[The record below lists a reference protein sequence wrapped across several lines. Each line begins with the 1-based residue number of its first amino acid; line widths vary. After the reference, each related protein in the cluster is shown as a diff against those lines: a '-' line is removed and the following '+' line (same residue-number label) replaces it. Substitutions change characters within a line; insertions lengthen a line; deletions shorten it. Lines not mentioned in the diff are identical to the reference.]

1 MEDVMSNFTPEYI
14 QKVRVCSNLIEPP
27 AHEVIS
33 ECLDEIVRLNAYAMK
48 LLSDETRMWH
58 CDNCGEDF
66 ESYAKGKFE
75 IPDATR
81 QCPLCETGIA
91 RPKAWI
97 MQERIDELTAQVE
110 SLTKALDL
118 ERWISVSEPPKLTV
132 DNYKSDRVEITDGVN
147 VSIGE
152 WTENYDCDGYHWY
165 DETSIVDNPTHW
177 RPLPQLP
184 EDVL

>member
-1 MEDVMSNFTPEYI
+1 MSNFTPEYI

-27 AHEVIS
+27 AHDIVC
-33 ECLDEIVRLNAYAMK
+33 ECLDEVLRLNAYAMK

-58 CDNCGEDF
+58 CDNCGEEF

-97 MQERIDELTAQVE
+97 MQERIDELTEQVE
-110 SLTKALDL
+110 RLTKALDEIIEECTHL
-118 ERWISVSEPPKLTV
+118 RLPSVSKVVKIALHALRK
-132 DNYKSDRVEITDGVN
+132 D
-147 VSIGE
+147 
-152 WTENYDCDGYHWY
+152 TE
-165 DETSIVDNPTHW
+165 
-177 RPLPQLP
+177 
-184 EDVL
+184 